1 MTFCLQPATRQG
13 FKPLIGLYA
22 ESGCGKTMSSLLLA
36 RGLVGNGKVIL
47 ADTESGRGS
56 LYADVIPGG
65 YQTFQI
71 SAPFAPRVFTD
82 AVDFAEKQKADV
94 LVIDSASHEWE
105 GIGGVLDWATTNE
118 SKGMKGRL
126 VWKEPKMEH
135 EKFVQRLAQSAIPII
150 VCMRAKHLLK
160 EGKDDQGRKTMTKDP
175 DATPKQA
182 EDFIF
187 GMTAHAE
194 ILPDHSLRMTK
205 ISHPTLGL
213 CFPGPKD
220 GPITIAHGEKLAK
233 WCAKAELTPKPA
245 PAAKPAEPGTLS
257 RGALKSELWAITSKI
272 HYGEKNVL
280 ERYLHDEL
288 LLPDHQMLEE
298 ATTAQLAD
306 ILHKVKKKLGLL

>member
-1 MTFCLQPATRQG
+1 MTFSLKPATRQG

-22 ESGCGKTMSSLLLA
+22 ESGCGKTLSSLLLA
-36 RGLVGNGKVIL
+36 RGLVGPSGKIIM

-56 LYADVIPGG
+56 LYADVVPGG
-65 YQTFQI
+65 YDTFQI

-220 GPITIAHGEKLAK
+220 GPVTIAHGEKLAK

-245 PAAKPAEPGTLS
+245 PVATPDHKLLKRQLWDMTRSIHAGNKVYFQQWMWDENIMALEQTADTLT
-257 RGALKSELWAITSKI
+257 A
-272 HYGEKNVL
+272 
-280 ERYLHDEL
+280 DEL
-288 LLPDHQMLEE
+288 PGVIER
-298 ATTAQLAD
+298 ARR
-306 ILHKVKKKLGLL
+306 KLNTQTK